1 MGSIR
6 FKTIDAEFLYSFP
19 KTANDLRTIVW
30 AYTFINR
37 TGPPTYEELTSCLTN
52 GLRVGIIRQEG
63 EKFIIDDNWY
73 DRIHMSDDTAENE
86 IDSMLEF
93 EDGFVNMDFN
103 ETNNTVCTLTEV
115 EYKSIL
121 AKLRQV

>member
-1 MGSIR
+1 
-6 FKTIDAEFLYSFP
+6 
-19 KTANDLRTIVW
+19 
-30 AYTFINR
+30 
-37 TGPPTYEELTSCLTN
+37 
-52 GLRVGIIRQEG
+52 
-63 EKFIIDDNWY
+63 
-73 DRIHMSDDTAENE
+73 MSDDTAENE

>member
-1 MGSIR
+1 M
-6 FKTIDAEFLYSFP
+6 
-19 KTANDLRTIVW
+19 
-30 AYTFINR
+30 
-37 TGPPTYEELTSCLTN
+37 
-52 GLRVGIIRQEG
+52 GIIRQEG

>member
-37 TGPPTYEELTSCLTN
+37 TGPPTYEELTSCLTKKLSEKQYSYNFLYLN
-52 GLRVGIIRQEG
+52 G
-63 EKFIIDDNWY
+63 
-73 DRIHMSDDTAENE
+73 A
-86 IDSMLEF
+86 
-93 EDGFVNMDFN
+93 
-103 ETNNTVCTLTEV
+103 
-115 EYKSIL
+115 
-121 AKLRQV
+121 